1 MNKAQPTHLEPPR
14 PPKKWLSLCFF
25 TVALLYHEVL
35 LRLFDNTIPFFSI
48 SLLYTVLF
56 AIVLGAGVTLLLH
69 ALRPD
74 KLRAVL
80 SYVVCF
86 AWTVLLC
93 VEYCCKSYFKS
104 YFGLGYMANMAGQV
118 MSDFAATA
126 VEVVL
131 ARLPFIG
138 LSLIP
143 FICLIIFRRH
153 LLPQKSLGKTAGI
166 TLLVLLVLAQVLG
179 SVLCLTGRQ
188 KDTYTYNYTPD
199 RAVAMVGLSG
209 TVRLEVQ
216 YAIFGIPEAPLDD
229 IADGID
235 INAVDHPT
243 LEKYEY
249 NKIDIDFNAL
259 GEGASS
265 AITSLNRYFGSK
277 AATQQNEYTGL
288 FEGKNLI
295 LITAE
300 AFSPYVI
307 SEELTPTLYR
317 LTHEGFVFNNF
328 YQPGWGQSTTGGE
341 FAVMTGL
348 IPTWVNN
355 NLSFYASHR
364 DYMPLALGNQFRAL
378 GYNTLAYHNN
388 SYTYYNRHLTHPNLG
403 YDFYGVGNGLL
414 VTGGSDWP
422 YSDEEMVMNT
432 VDEYIT
438 AYVEDGTPFHAYY
451 MTVSGHANWGWGN
464 AMSAKHRE
472 EAVAA
477 YPNASQPVQGYI
489 AANLEVEYALR
500 YLVERLEEAG
510 IADDTVICM
519 TADHY
524 PYALVTEEVDYYCEL
539 SGINDTE
546 NYISRYRNTLLL
558 WCGDM
563 ETPVV
568 VDTPCS
574 TIDIIPTLSNL
585 FGLEYDSRLLSGR
598 DVFSMNYNP
607 TYPTASMPL
616 VILPTPVGNSWIT
629 PAGTYEAATRTFT
642 PHAGIA
648 VDDNY
653 VDTVAAI
660 IDAKFAYARAIIQY
674 DYYRLALNGPE
685 APPPVEEEVLVEE
698 QVEDNAE
705 MVEDT
710 TAEETWF

>member
-1 MNKAQPTHLEPPR
+1 MNNTQPAHLEPPR

-25 TVALLYHEVL
+25 PAALLYHEVL
-35 LRLFDNTIPFFSI
+35 LRLFDNTIPFFQI

-56 AIVLGAGVTLLLH
+56 AFVFGVAVTLLLH
-69 ALRPD
+69 LVRPD
-74 KLRAVL
+74 KLRAIL

-86 AWTVLLC
+86 AWIVLVC

-104 YFGLGYMANMAGQV
+104 YFGLNYMANMAGQV

-131 ARLPFIG
+131 DRLPFIG
-138 LSLIP
+138 LALIP

-166 TLLVLLVLAQVLG
+166 LLLVVLVLSQVLG
-179 SVLCLTGRQ
+179 SVLCHTGKQ
-188 KDTYTYNYTPD
+188 KDVYTYNYTPD
-199 RAVAMVGLSG
+199 RAVASFGLAG

-216 YAIFGIPEAPLDD
+216 YALLGIPEAPLED
-229 IADGID
+229 IADNID
-235 INAVDHPT
+235 IDAVDHPT
-243 LEKYEY
+243 LEKYAY
-249 NKIDIDFNAL
+249 NKMDIDFSAL
-259 GEGASS
+259 NDGASS
-265 AITSLNRYFGSK
+265 TLSTLNRYFSAK
-277 AATQQNEYTGL
+277 ASSQQNEYTGM
-288 FEGKNLI
+288 FKGKNLI

-341 FAVMTGL
+341 FAVMTGI
-348 IPTWVNN
+348 IPTWINN
-355 NLSFYASHR
+355 NLSFYVSHR
-364 DYMPLALGNQFRAL
+364 DYMPMALGNQFRAL

-414 VTGGSDWP
+414 VTGGSEWP

-432 VDEYIT
+432 VDDYIN

-524 PYALVTEEVDYYCEL
+524 PYALVTEETDYYCEL
-539 SGINDTE
+539 SGINDSE
-546 NYISRYRNTLLL
+546 NYISRYKNTLLL

-563 ETPVV
+563 KMPVV

-598 DVFSMNYNP
+598 DVFSMNYSA
-607 TYPTASMPL
+607 TYPTTSMPL

-642 PHAGIA
+642 PHPGIA
-648 VDDNY
+648 VDNSY
-653 VDTVAAI
+653 VDTVNAI
-660 IDAKFAYARAIIQY
+660 IDVKYAYARAIIQH
-674 DYYRLALNGPE
+674 DYYRFALNGPE
-685 APPPVEEEVLVEE
+685 APPPIEEEVMVEE
-698 QVEDNAE
+698 TVEDNTE

-710 TAEETWF
+710 TEETWF

>member
-1 MNKAQPTHLEPPR
+1 MNKAQPTHLEPTR

-56 AIVLGAGVTLLLH
+56 ALVLGAGVTLLLH
-69 ALRPD
+69 FVRPD

-143 FICLIIFRRH
+143 FICLIIFRRY

-249 NKIDIDFNAL
+249 NKMDIDFTAL
-259 GEGASS
+259 NDGASS
-265 AITSLNRYFGSK
+265 AIASLNRYFGSK

-355 NLSFYASHR
+355 NLSFFTSHR

-422 YSDEEMVMNT
+422 YSDEEMVINT
-432 VDEYIT
+432 ADEYIT
-438 AYVEDGTPFHAYY
+438 AYVEDGTPFHTYY

-477 YPNASQPVQGYI
+477 YPDASQPVQGYI

-642 PHAGIA
+642 PHPGIA
-648 VDDNY
+648 VDDSY
-653 VDTVAAI
+653 VDMVAAI
-660 IDAKFAYARAIIQY
+660 IDAKFAYARAVIQY

-685 APPPVEEEVLVEE
+685 APPPVEEEVLVDE
-698 QVEDNAE
+698 QVEDTAE

>member
-1 MNKAQPTHLEPPR
+1 MNKAQPTHLETPQ
-14 PPKKWLSLCFF
+14 PPKKWLSLGFF
-25 TVALLYHEVL
+25 TAALVYHELL
-35 LRLFDNTIPFFSI
+35 LRLFDNTISFFSV

-56 AIVLGAGVTLLLH
+56 AAVLGTAVTLLLH
-69 ALRPD
+69 LVRPD
-74 KLRAVL
+74 KLRNLL

-86 AWTVLLC
+86 AWTVLVC
-93 VEYCCKSYFKS
+93 VEYCCKSYFKT
-104 YFGLGYMANMAGQV
+104 YFGLSYMANMAGQV

-126 VEVVL
+126 VEVVFD
-131 ARLPFIG
+131 RLPFIG

-166 TLLVLLVLAQVLG
+166 TLLVIFVLAQVLG

-199 RAVAMVGLSG
+199 HAVAMVGLSG

-229 IADGID
+229 ITEGID
-235 INAVDHPT
+235 IEAVDHPT
-243 LEKYEY
+243 LEQYEY
-249 NKIDIDFNAL
+249 NKMDIDFAAL
-259 GEGASS
+259 NEGASS
-265 AITSLNRYFGSK
+265 TTASLNRYFAAK

-341 FAVMTGL
+341 FAVMTGI
-348 IPTWVNN
+348 IPTWINN
-355 NLSFYASHR
+355 NLSFYVSHR
-364 DYMPLALGNQFRAL
+364 DYMPFALGNQFRAL
-378 GYNTLAYHNN
+378 GYNTFAYHNN

-432 VDEYIT
+432 VDDYIT

-477 YPNASQPVQGYI
+477 YPDASQPVQGYI

-519 TADHY
+519 AADHY

-546 NYISRYRNTLLL
+546 NNISRYQNTLLL

-598 DVFSMNYNP
+598 DVFSLNYNAA
-607 TYPTASMPL
+607 YPTTSMPL

-642 PHAGIA
+642 PNPGIA
-648 VDDNY
+648 VHDGY
-653 VDTVAAI
+653 VEAVNTI
-660 IDAKFAYARAIIQY
+660 IDAKYAYARALIQY

-698 QVEDNAE
+698 QVEEITEPTGVITINP
-705 MVEDT
+705 
-710 TAEETWF
+710 

>member
-1 MNKAQPTHLEPPR
+1 MNKAQPTHLETPQ
-14 PPKKWLSLCFF
+14 PPKKWLSLGFF
-25 TVALLYHEVL
+25 TAALVYHELL
-35 LRLFDNTIPFFSI
+35 LRLFDNTISFFSV

-56 AIVLGAGVTLLLH
+56 AAVLGTAVTLLLH
-69 ALRPD
+69 LVRPD
-74 KLRAVL
+74 KLRNLL

-86 AWTVLLC
+86 AWTVLVC
-93 VEYCCKSYFKS
+93 VEYCCKSYFKT
-104 YFGLGYMANMAGQV
+104 YFGLSYMANMAGQV

-126 VEVVL
+126 VEVVFD
-131 ARLPFIG
+131 RLPFIG

-166 TLLVLLVLAQVLG
+166 TLLVIFVLAQVLG

-199 RAVAMVGLSG
+199 HAVAMVGLSG

-229 IADGID
+229 ITEGID
-235 INAVDHPT
+235 IEAVDHPT
-243 LEKYEY
+243 LEQYEY
-249 NKIDIDFNAL
+249 NKMDIDFAAL
-259 GEGASS
+259 NEGASS
-265 AITSLNRYFGSK
+265 TTASLNRYFAAK

-341 FAVMTGL
+341 FAVMTGI
-348 IPTWVNN
+348 IPTWINN
-355 NLSFYASHR
+355 NLSFYVSHR
-364 DYMPLALGNQFRAL
+364 DYMPFALGNQFRAL
-378 GYNTLAYHNN
+378 GYNTFAYHNN

-432 VDEYIT
+432 VDDYIT

-477 YPNASQPVQGYI
+477 YPDASQPVQGYI

-519 TADHY
+519 AADHY

-546 NYISRYRNTLLL
+546 NNISRYQNTLLL

-598 DVFSMNYNP
+598 DVFSLNYNAA
-607 TYPTASMPL
+607 YPTTSMPL

-642 PHAGIA
+642 PNPGIA
-648 VDDNY
+648 VHDGY
-653 VDTVAAI
+653 VEMVNTI
-660 IDAKFAYARAIIQY
+660 IDAKYAYARAVIQY

-698 QVEDNAE
+698 QVEE
-705 MVEDT
+705 ITEPTGVIT
-710 TAEETWF
+710 ITP

>member
-1 MNKAQPTHLEPPR
+1 MNKEQPTHLEPTR

-56 AIVLGAGVTLLLH
+56 ALVLGAGVTLLLH

-153 LLPQKSLGKTAGI
+153 LLPKKSLGKTAGI

-249 NKIDIDFNAL
+249 NKMDIDFNAL
-259 GEGASS
+259 NDGASS
-265 AITSLNRYFGSK
+265 AIASLNRYFGSK

-355 NLSFYASHR
+355 NLSFFTSHR

-422 YSDEEMVMNT
+422 YSDEEMVMNS

-477 YPNASQPVQGYI
+477 YPDASQPVQGYI

-642 PHAGIA
+642 PHPGIA
-648 VDDNY
+648 VDDSY

-685 APPPVEEEVLVEE
+685 APPPVEEVLVDE

-710 TAEETWF
+710 TAETNWF

>member
-1 MNKAQPTHLEPPR
+1 MNKVQPTRLEPPH

-25 TVALLYHEVL
+25 TAALLYHELL
-35 LRLFDNTIPFFSI
+35 LRLFDNTIPFFRV
-48 SLLYTVLF
+48 SLLYTVMF
-56 AIVLGAGVTLLLH
+56 TIALGALVTLVLH
-69 ALRPD
+69 ILPGN

-80 SYVVCF
+80 SYSF
-86 AWTVLLC
+86 SFIWIVLLC
-93 VEYCCKSYFKS
+93 VEYCCKSYFKT
-104 YFGLGYMANMAGQV
+104 YFGLGYMANMVGQV
-118 MSDFAATA
+118 MSDFGATA
-126 VEVVL
+126 VEVAL
-131 ARLPFIG
+131 ARVPFIG
-138 LSLIP
+138 LALIP
-143 FICLIIFRRH
+143 FICLIVFRRH
-153 LLPQKSLGKTAGI
+153 LLPRKPLGKRAG
-166 TLLVLLVLAQVLG
+166 LVLLILLVVSQLLG
-179 SVLCLTGRQ
+179 SVLCLNS
-188 KDTYTYNYTPD
+188 KDKDIYTYNYTPD
-199 RAVAMVGLSG
+199 RAVPMCGLSG
-209 TVRLEVQ
+209 TVRLELQ
-216 YAIFGIPEAPLDD
+216 YAIFGIPETPLDD
-229 IADGID
+229 IAEGVD

-243 LEKYEY
+243 VEKYEY
-249 NKIDIDFNAL
+249 NKMDIDFASL
-259 GEGASS
+259 GDGSS
-265 AITSLNRYFGSK
+265 STNSLNRYFGGK
-277 AATQQNEYTGL
+277 AATQQNEYTGM

-307 SEELTPTLYR
+307 SKELTPTLYR
-317 LTHEGFVFNNF
+317 LTHEGFVFKNF

-355 NLSFYASHR
+355 SLSFYASHR
-364 DYMPLALGNQFRAL
+364 DYMPFALGNQFRAL
-378 GYNTLAYHNN
+378 GYTTLAYHNN

-422 YSDEEMVMNT
+422 YSDEEMIINT
-432 VDEYIT
+432 VDDYIN

-500 YLVERLEEAG
+500 YLVEKLEEAG

-519 TADHY
+519 AADHY
-524 PYALVTEEVDYYCEL
+524 PYALVTEETDYYCEL

-546 NYISRYRNTLLL
+546 NNISRYRNTLLL

-568 VDTPCS
+568 VETPCS
-574 TIDIIPTLSNL
+574 TIDIVPTLSNL

-598 DVFSMNYNP
+598 DVFSANYSA
-607 TYPTASMPL
+607 TYPTASMPI

-642 PHAGIA
+642 PHPGVAVGDDY
-648 VDDNY
+648 VDDVMAI
-653 VDTVAAI
+653 VDV
-660 IDAKFAYARAIIQY
+660 KFAYARAVIQY

-685 APPPVEEEVLVEE
+685 APPVVEEIVEDVVEEPTE
-698 QVEDNAE
+698 QVE
-705 MVEDT
+705 EDDF
-710 TAEETWF
+710 WF

>member
-1 MNKAQPTHLEPPR
+1 MNNPQPTHLEPPC
-14 PPKKWLSLCFF
+14 PLKKGLSLCFF
-25 TVALLYHEVL
+25 TAALLYHEVL
-35 LRLFDNTIPFFSI
+35 LRLFDKSIPFFRI

-56 AIVLGAGVTLLLH
+56 ALVLGAAVTLLLH
-69 ALRPD
+69 LVRHD
-74 KLRAVL
+74 KVRAVL
-80 SYVVCF
+80 SYAVCF

-131 ARLPFIG
+131 DRLPFIG

-166 TLLVLLVLAQVLG
+166 TLLVVLVVAQVLG
-179 SVLCLTGRQ
+179 SVLCLTGKE

-199 RAVAMVGLSG
+199 HAVPMVGLAG

-229 IADGID
+229 ITEGVDID
-235 INAVDHPT
+235 AVDHPT
-243 LEKYEY
+243 VEQYEY
-249 NKIDIDFNAL
+249 NKMDIDFTAL
-259 GEGASS
+259 NEGASS
-265 AITSLNRYFGSK
+265 AISSLNRYFSAK
-277 AATQQNEYTGL
+277 AATQQNDYTGL

-341 FAVMTGL
+341 FAVMTGI
-348 IPTWVNN
+348 IPTWINN
-355 NLSFYASHR
+355 NLSFYVSHR

-378 GYNTLAYHNN
+378 GYTTLAYHNN

-403 YDFYGVGNGLL
+403 YDFYGVGNGLQ

-422 YSDEEMVMNT
+422 YSDEEMIMNT
-432 VDEYIT
+432 VDDYIT
-438 AYVEDGTPFHAYY
+438 DYVENGTPFHAYY

-524 PYALVTEEVDYYCEL
+524 PYALVTEETDYYCEL
-539 SGINDTE
+539 SGINDSE
-546 NYISRYRNTLLL
+546 NYISRYKNTLLL

-574 TIDIIPTLSNL
+574 TIDIVPTLSNL

-598 DVFSMNYNP
+598 DVFSTNYNA
-607 TYPTASMPL
+607 TYPTTSMPI
-616 VILPTPVGNSWIT
+616 VILPTPAGNSWIT
-629 PAGTYEAATRTFT
+629 PAGTYEAVTRTFT
-642 PHAGIA
+642 PNPGVA
-648 VDDNY
+648 VHDNY
-653 VDTVAAI
+653 VETVNAVV
-660 IDAKFAYARAIIQY
+660 DVKYAYARAIIQY
-674 DYYRLALNGPE
+674 DYYRLALDGPE
-685 APPPVEEEVLVEE
+685 AAPVVEEEFVEE
-698 QVEDNAE
+698 VVTEPE
-705 MVEDT
+705 T
-710 TAEETWF
+710 TENWFE

>member
-1 MNKAQPTHLEPPR
+1 MNNPQFTHSESPY
-14 PPKKWLSLCFF
+14 PPKKRLSLCFF
-25 TVALLYHEVL
+25 TVALLYHEAL

-56 AIVLGAGVTLLLH
+56 AIVLGAAVTLLLH
-69 ALRPD
+69 LVRLD

-131 ARLPFIG
+131 DRLPFIG

-143 FICLIIFRRH
+143 FVCLIIFRRY
-153 LLPQKSLGKTAGI
+153 LLPKNSLSKAAGI
-166 TLLVLLVLAQVLG
+166 TLLVTLVLAQVLG
-179 SVLCLTGRQ
+179 SFLCYTGRQ
-188 KDTYTYNYTPD
+188 KDVYTYNYTPD

-216 YAIFGIPEAPLDD
+216 YALFGIPEAPLDD
-229 IADGID
+229 ISEGID
-235 INAVDHPT
+235 IDAVDHPT

-249 NKIDIDFNAL
+249 NKMDIDFVAL
-259 GEGASS
+259 NEGASS
-265 AITSLNRYFGSK
+265 TTVSLNHYFGSK
-277 AATQQNEYTGL
+277 VATQQNEYTGL

-355 NLSFYASHR
+355 NLSFYVSHR

-378 GYNTLAYHNN
+378 GYNTFAYHNN

-403 YDFYGVGNGLL
+403 YDYYGVGNGLL
-414 VTGGSDWP
+414 VTGGGEWP

-432 VDEYIT
+432 VDDYIT

-519 TADHY
+519 SADHY

-546 NYISRYRNTLLL
+546 NDISRYKNTLLL

-568 VDTPCS
+568 VNTPCS

-598 DVFSMNYNP
+598 DVFSMNYSA
-607 TYPTASMPL
+607 TYPTTSMPL

-629 PAGTYEAATRTFT
+629 PAGTYEAATRTFS
-642 PHAGIA
+642 PNPGVA
-648 VDDNY
+648 VNDSY
-653 VDTVAAI
+653 VDTVTAI
-660 IDAKFAYARAIIQY
+660 IDAKYAYARAIIQH
-674 DYYRLALNGPE
+674 DDYRLALTGPE
-685 APPPVEEEVLVEE
+685 ALPPVEEEVMAEE
-698 QVEDNAE
+698 QVEE
-705 MVEDT
+705 IPEPT
-710 TAEETWF
+710 QQQSLWF

>member
-1 MNKAQPTHLEPPR
+1 MNNVQPTHLEPSC

-25 TVALLYHEVL
+25 TVALLYHELL
-35 LRLFDNTIPFFSI
+35 LRLFDNTIPFFSV

-69 ALRPD
+69 LVRPD

-126 VEVVL
+126 VEVVFD
-131 ARLPFIG
+131 RLPFIG

-153 LLPQKSLGKTAGI
+153 LLPQKSLGKKAGI
-166 TLLVLLVLAQVLG
+166 ILLVILVLSQVLG
-179 SVLCLTGRQ
+179 SVLCLNSRQ

-199 RAVAMVGLSG
+199 RAVATVGLAG

-229 IADGID
+229 ITEGID
-235 INAVDHPT
+235 FNAVDHPT

-249 NKIDIDFNAL
+249 NKMNIDFAAL
-259 GEGASS
+259 NEGVSS
-265 AITSLNRYFGSK
+265 TTSSLNRYFGSK
-277 AATQQNEYTGL
+277 VATQKNEYTGL

-317 LTHEGFVFNNF
+317 LTHEGFVFNEF

-355 NLSFYASHR
+355 NLSFYVSHR

-378 GYNTLAYHNN
+378 GYNTFAYHNN

-432 VDEYIT
+432 VDDYIN

-563 ETPVV
+563 KTPVV

-574 TIDIIPTLSNL
+574 TIDIVPTLSNL

-598 DVFSMNYNP
+598 DVFSMNYSP
-607 TYPTASMPL
+607 TYPTSSMPL

-642 PHAGIA
+642 PHPGIA
-648 VDDNY
+648 VDDSY

-660 IDAKFAYARAIIQY
+660 IDAKYAYARAVIQY

-685 APPPVEEEVLVEE
+685 APPPIVEEVIEEEVVEE
-698 QVEDNAE
+698 
-705 MVEDT
+705 T
-710 TAEETWF
+710 TEPTQEQNLWF

>member
-1 MNKAQPTHLEPPR
+1 MNKAQPTHLEPPH

-86 AWTVLLC
+86 VWTVLLC

-249 NKIDIDFNAL
+249 NKMDIDFNAL
-259 GEGASS
+259 NDGASS
-265 AITSLNRYFGSK
+265 AIASLNRYFGSK

-355 NLSFYASHR
+355 NLSFFTSHR

-422 YSDEEMVMNT
+422 YSDEEMVINT

-642 PHAGIA
+642 PHPGIA
-648 VDDNY
+648 VDDSY

-685 APPPVEEEVLVEE
+685 APPPVEEVLVEE

-710 TAEETWF
+710 TAEANWF

>member
-1 MNKAQPTHLEPPR
+1 MNKVQPTHLETPP
-14 PPKKWLSLCFF
+14 PPKKWLSLGFF
-25 TVALLYHEVL
+25 TAALVYHELL
-35 LRLFDNTIPFFSI
+35 LRLFDNTISFFSV

-56 AIVLGAGVTLLLH
+56 AAVLGTAVTLLLH
-69 ALRPD
+69 LVRPD
-74 KLRAVL
+74 KLRTVL
-80 SYVVCF
+80 SYAVCF
-86 AWTVLLC
+86 AWTVLVC
-93 VEYCCKSYFKS
+93 VEYCCKSYFKT
-104 YFGLGYMANMAGQV
+104 YFGLSYMANMAGQV

-126 VEVVL
+126 VEVVFD
-131 ARLPFIG
+131 RLPFIG

-153 LLPQKSLGKTAGI
+153 LLPQKSLGKKAGI
-166 TLLVLLVLAQVLG
+166 ILLVVLVLAQVLG

-229 IADGID
+229 ITEGID
-235 INAVDHPT
+235 IEAVDHPT
-243 LEKYEY
+243 LEQYEY
-249 NKIDIDFNAL
+249 NKMDIDFAAL
-259 GEGASS
+259 NEGASS
-265 AITSLNRYFGSK
+265 TTASLNRYFGGK
-277 AATQQNEYTGL
+277 AATQQNDYTGL
-288 FEGKNLI
+288 FKGKNLI

-341 FAVMTGL
+341 FAVMTGI
-348 IPTWVNN
+348 IPTWINN
-355 NLSFYASHR
+355 NLSFYVSHR
-364 DYMPLALGNQFRAL
+364 DYMPFALGNQFRAL

-414 VTGGSDWP
+414 VTGGSKWP

-477 YPNASQPVQGYI
+477 YPNASQPIQGYI

-519 TADHY
+519 AADHY

-546 NYISRYRNTLLL
+546 NYISRYQNTLLL

-598 DVFSMNYNP
+598 DVFSMNYSA

-642 PHAGIA
+642 PNPGVA
-648 VDDNY
+648 VHDTY
-653 VDTVAAI
+653 VARVESI
-660 IDAKFAYARAIIQY
+660 IDAKYACARAVIQY

-685 APPPVEEEVLVEE
+685 APPPVEEEVLVDE
-698 QVEDNAE
+698 QVEE
-705 MVEDT
+705 ITEPTGVIT
-710 TAEETWF
+710 ITP

>member
-1 MNKAQPTHLEPPR
+1 MNKAQPTHLETPQ
-14 PPKKWLSLCFF
+14 PPKKWLSLGFF
-25 TVALLYHEVL
+25 TAALVYHELL
-35 LRLFDNTIPFFSI
+35 LRLFDNTISFFSV

-56 AIVLGAGVTLLLH
+56 AAVLGTAVTLLLH
-69 ALRPD
+69 LVRPD

-86 AWTVLLC
+86 AWTVLVC
-93 VEYCCKSYFKS
+93 VEYCCKSYFKT
-104 YFGLGYMANMAGQV
+104 YFGLSYMANMAGQV

-126 VEVVL
+126 VEVVFD
-131 ARLPFIG
+131 RLPFIG

-166 TLLVLLVLAQVLG
+166 TLLVILVLAQVLG

-199 RAVAMVGLSG
+199 HAVAMVGLSG

-229 IADGID
+229 ITEGID
-235 INAVDHPT
+235 IEAVDHPT
-243 LEKYEY
+243 LEQYEY
-249 NKIDIDFNAL
+249 NKMDIDFAAL
-259 GEGASS
+259 NEGASS
-265 AITSLNRYFGSK
+265 TTASLNRYFAAK

-341 FAVMTGL
+341 FAVMTGI
-348 IPTWVNN
+348 IPTWINN
-355 NLSFYASHR
+355 NLSFYVSHR
-364 DYMPLALGNQFRAL
+364 DYMPFALGNQFRAL
-378 GYNTLAYHNN
+378 GYNTFAYHNN

-403 YDFYGVGNGLL
+403 YDYYGVGNGLHI
-414 VTGGSDWP
+414 TGGSDWP

-432 VDEYIT
+432 VDDYIT

-477 YPNASQPVQGYI
+477 YPDASQPVQGYI

-519 TADHY
+519 AADHY

-546 NYISRYRNTLLL
+546 KNISRYQNTLLL

-598 DVFSMNYNP
+598 DVFSLNYNAA
-607 TYPTASMPL
+607 YPTTSMPL

-629 PAGTYEAATRTFT
+629 AAGTYEAATRTFT
-642 PHAGIA
+642 PNPGIA
-648 VDDNY
+648 VHDGY
-653 VDTVAAI
+653 VETVAAI
-660 IDAKFAYARAIIQY
+660 IDAKYAYARAIIQY

-698 QVEDNAE
+698 QVEE
-705 MVEDT
+705 ITEPTGVIT
-710 TAEETWF
+710 TTP

>member
-1 MNKAQPTHLEPPR
+1 MNKAQPTHLETPQ
-14 PPKKWLSLCFF
+14 PPKKWLSLGFF
-25 TVALLYHEVL
+25 TAALVYHELL
-35 LRLFDNTIPFFSI
+35 LRLFDNTISFFSV

-56 AIVLGAGVTLLLH
+56 AAVLGTAVTLLLH
-69 ALRPD
+69 LVRPD

-80 SYVVCF
+80 SYVACF
-86 AWTVLLC
+86 AWTVLVC
-93 VEYCCKSYFKS
+93 VEYCCKSYFKT
-104 YFGLGYMANMAGQV
+104 YFGLSYMANMAGQV

-126 VEVVL
+126 VEVVFD
-131 ARLPFIG
+131 RLPFIG

-166 TLLVLLVLAQVLG
+166 TLLVIFVLAQVLG

-199 RAVAMVGLSG
+199 HAVAMVGLSG

-229 IADGID
+229 ITEGID
-235 INAVDHPT
+235 IEAVDHPT
-243 LEKYEY
+243 LEQYEY
-249 NKIDIDFNAL
+249 NKMDIDFAAL
-259 GEGASS
+259 NEGASS
-265 AITSLNRYFGSK
+265 TTASLNRYFAAK

-341 FAVMTGL
+341 FAVMTGI
-348 IPTWVNN
+348 IPTWINN
-355 NLSFYASHR
+355 NLSFYVSHR
-364 DYMPLALGNQFRAL
+364 DYMPFALGNQFRAL
-378 GYNTLAYHNN
+378 GYNTFAYHNN

-432 VDEYIT
+432 VDDYIT

-477 YPNASQPVQGYI
+477 YPDASQPVQGYI

-629 PAGTYEAATRTFT
+629 PAGTYEVATRTFT
-642 PHAGIA
+642 PHPGIA
-648 VDDNY
+648 VDDSY

-685 APPPVEEEVLVEE
+685 APPPVEEVLVDE

-710 TAEETWF
+710 TAEANWF